1 LILVIAN
8 LIKKT
13 IEYSYICKIVTR
25 ILYYIFIIPIS
36 LLPYKVLYF
45 ISDVIF
51 IFLFRI
57 VGYRKTIVYSNLK
70 NSFPEKPEKEIKQ
83 IMTGFYHHLCDLIVE
98 SIKGFTISEKN
109 LRERLIIKNPDFS
122 NYYADKGQSIIFV
135 GGHYNNWEIC
145 AQAFSMY
152 SNHKCIGIYKPLS
165 NAFINDKIYISR
177 SKYGMQLVSM
187 KHTKK
192 SFTDGDEAK
201 AIVFGSDQNPANP
214 KRAHWVQFLS
224 QDTGVLF
231 GVERYAKEYDWP
243 VVFVSISKAKR
254 GYYEVEYSLVTD
266 NPNEEPHGKIT
277 KDFTKRLEQ
286 DIINQP
292 QYWLWSHKRWKHKR

>member
-1 LILVIAN
+1 MITKIFYYILILP
-8 LIKKT
+8 L
-13 IEYSYICKIVTR
+13 
-25 ILYYIFIIPIS
+25 S
-36 LLPYKVLYF
+36 LLPYPLLYLL
-45 ISDVIF
+45 SDI
-51 IFLFRI
+51 IFLIMYRVI
-57 VGYRKTIVYSNLK
+57 GYRKEVVFTNLK
-70 NSFPEKPEKEIKQ
+70 NSFTNKSKQ
-83 IMTGFYHHLCDLIVE
+83 ELKKIMSDFYRHLCDIIME
-98 SIKGFTISEKN
+98 SVKGFTISEKQ
-109 LRERLIIKNPDFS
+109 LRKRLIIKNPEFS
-122 NYYADKGQSIIFV
+122 NYFAGKGQSIIFV

-145 AQAFSMY
+145 AQAFAMY

-165 NAFINDKIYISR
+165 NAFINDKIYTSR
-177 SKYGMQLVSM
+177 SKYGMHLISM
-187 KHTKK
+187 KQTKK
-192 SFTDGDEAK
+192 SFEDGDEPK

-214 KRAHWVQFLS
+214 KRAHWVQFLN

-243 VVFVSISKAKR
+243 VVFVSIRKAKR

-277 KDFTKRLEQ
+277 EDFTKRLEQ

>member
-1 LILVIAN
+1 MITKIFYYILIL
-8 LIKKT
+8 
-13 IEYSYICKIVTR
+13 
-25 ILYYIFIIPIS
+25 PIS
-36 LLPYKVLYF
+36 LLPYPLLYLL
-45 ISDVIF
+45 SDI
-51 IFLFRI
+51 IFLIMYRVI
-57 VGYRKTIVYSNLK
+57 GYRKEVVFTNLK
-70 NSFPEKPEKEIKQ
+70 NSFPNKSKQ
-83 IMTGFYHHLCDLIVE
+83 ELKKIMSDFYRHLCDIIME
-98 SIKGFTISEKN
+98 SVKGFTISEKQ
-109 LRERLIIKNPDFS
+109 LRKRLIIKNPEFS
-122 NYYADKGQSIIFV
+122 NYFADKGQSIIFV

-145 AQAFSMY
+145 AQAFAMY

-165 NAFINDKIYISR
+165 NAFINEKIYTSR
-177 SKYGMQLVSM
+177 SKYGMHLISM
-187 KHTKK
+187 KQTKK
-192 SFTDGDEAK
+192 SFEEGAQAK

-214 KRAHWVQFLS
+214 KRAHWVQFLN

-243 VVFVSISKAKR
+243 VVFVSIRKAKR

-277 KDFTKRLEQ
+277 EDFTKRLEQ

>member
-1 LILVIAN
+1 MITKIFYYILILP
-8 LIKKT
+8 L
-13 IEYSYICKIVTR
+13 
-25 ILYYIFIIPIS
+25 S
-36 LLPYKVLYF
+36 LLPYPLLYLL
-45 ISDVIF
+45 SDI
-51 IFLFRI
+51 IFLIMYRVI
-57 VGYRKTIVYSNLK
+57 GYRKEVVFTNLK
-70 NSFPEKPEKEIKQ
+70 NSFPNKSKQ
-83 IMTGFYHHLCDLIVE
+83 ELKKIMSDFYRHLCDIIME
-98 SIKGFTISEKN
+98 SVKGFTISEKQ
-109 LRERLIIKNPDFS
+109 LRKRLIIKNPEFS
-122 NYYADKGQSIIFV
+122 NYFADKRQSIIFV

-145 AQAFSMY
+145 AQAFAMY

-165 NAFINDKIYISR
+165 NAFINDKIYTSR
-177 SKYGMQLVSM
+177 SKYGMHLISM
-187 KHTKK
+187 KQTKK
-192 SFTDGDEAK
+192 SFQDGDEPK

-214 KRAHWVQFLS
+214 KRAHWVQFLN

-243 VVFVSISKAKR
+243 VVFVSIRKTKR

-277 KDFTKRLEQ
+277 EDFTKRLEQ

>member
-1 LILVIAN
+1 MITKIFYYILILP
-8 LIKKT
+8 L
-13 IEYSYICKIVTR
+13 
-25 ILYYIFIIPIS
+25 S
-36 LLPYKVLYF
+36 LLPYPLLYLL
-45 ISDVIF
+45 SDI
-51 IFLFRI
+51 IFLIMYRVI
-57 VGYRKTIVYSNLK
+57 GYRKEVVFTNLK
-70 NSFPEKPEKEIKQ
+70 NSFTNKSKQ
-83 IMTGFYHHLCDLIVE
+83 ELKKIMSDFYRHLCDIIME
-98 SIKGFTISEKN
+98 SVKGFTISEKQ
-109 LRERLIIKNPDFS
+109 LRKRLIIKNPEFS
-122 NYYADKGQSIIFV
+122 NYFADRGQSIIFV

-145 AQAFSMY
+145 AQAFAMY

-165 NAFINDKIYISR
+165 NAFINDKIYTSR
-177 SKYGMQLVSM
+177 SKYGMHLISM
-187 KHTKK
+187 KQTKK
-192 SFTDGDEAK
+192 SFEDGDEPK

-214 KRAHWVQFLS
+214 KRAHWVQFLN

-243 VVFVSISKAKR
+243 VVFVSIRKAKR

-277 KDFTKRLEQ
+277 EDFTKRLEQ

>member
-1 LILVIAN
+1 MITKIFYYILILP
-8 LIKKT
+8 L
-13 IEYSYICKIVTR
+13 
-25 ILYYIFIIPIS
+25 S
-36 LLPYKVLYF
+36 LLPYPLLYLL
-45 ISDVIF
+45 SDI
-51 IFLFRI
+51 IFLIMYRVI
-57 VGYRKTIVYSNLK
+57 GYRKEVVFANLR
-70 NSFPEKPEKEIKQ
+70 NSFPNKSKQ
-83 IMTGFYHHLCDLIVE
+83 ELKKIMSDFYRHLCDIIME
-98 SIKGFTISEKN
+98 SVKGFTISEKQ
-109 LRERLIIKNPDFS
+109 LRKRLIIKNPEFS
-122 NYYADKGQSIIFV
+122 NYFADKRQSIIFV

-145 AQAFSMY
+145 AQAFAMY

-165 NAFINDKIYISR
+165 NAFINDKIYTSR
-177 SKYGMQLVSM
+177 SKYGMHLISM
-187 KHTKK
+187 KQTKK
-192 SFTDGDEAK
+192 SFDDGDEPK

-214 KRAHWVQFLS
+214 KRAHWVQFLN

-243 VVFVSISKAKR
+243 VVFVSIRKAKR

-277 KDFTKRLEQ
+277 EDFTKRLEQ

>member
-1 LILVIAN
+1 MTKFFYYLLILP
-8 LIKKT
+8 L
-13 IEYSYICKIVTR
+13 
-25 ILYYIFIIPIS
+25 S
-36 LLPYKVLYF
+36 LLPYPLLYLL
-45 ISDVIF
+45 SDI
-51 IFLFRI
+51 IFLI
-57 VGYRKTIVYSNLK
+57 MYLVIGYRKEVVFTNLR
-70 NSFPEKPEKEIKQ
+70 NSFPNKSKHELKK
-83 IMTGFYHHLCDLIVE
+83 IMSDFYRHLCDIIME
-98 SIKGFTISEKN
+98 SVKGFTISEKQ
-109 LRERLIIKNPDFS
+109 LRKRLIIKNPEFS

-145 AQAFSMY
+145 AQAFALY

-165 NAFINDKIYISR
+165 NALINDKIYTSR
-177 SKYGMQLVSM
+177 SKYGMHLISM
-187 KHTKK
+187 KQTKK
-192 SFTDGDEAK
+192 SFEYGDEPK

-214 KRAHWVQFLS
+214 KRAHWVQFLN

-277 KDFTKRLEQ
+277 EDFTKRLEQ

>member
-1 LILVIAN
+1 MITKIFYYILILP
-8 LIKKT
+8 L
-13 IEYSYICKIVTR
+13 
-25 ILYYIFIIPIS
+25 S
-36 LLPYKVLYF
+36 LLPYPLLYLL
-45 ISDVIF
+45 SDI
-51 IFLFRI
+51 IFLIMYRVI
-57 VGYRKTIVYSNLK
+57 GYRKEVVFTNLK
-70 NSFPEKPEKEIKQ
+70 NSFTNKSKQ
-83 IMTGFYHHLCDLIVE
+83 ELKKIMSDFYRHLCDIIME
-98 SIKGFTISEKN
+98 SVKGFTISEKQ
-109 LRERLIIKNPDFS
+109 LRKRLIIKNPEFS
-122 NYYADKGQSIIFV
+122 NYFADKRQSIIFV

-145 AQAFSMY
+145 AQAFAMY

-165 NAFINDKIYISR
+165 NAFINDKIYTSR
-177 SKYGMQLVSM
+177 SKYGMHLISM
-187 KHTKK
+187 KQTKK
-192 SFTDGDEAK
+192 SFEDGDEPK

-214 KRAHWVQFLS
+214 KRAHWVQFLN

-243 VVFVSISKAKR
+243 VVFVSIRKAKR

-277 KDFTKRLEQ
+277 EDFTKRLEQ

>member
-1 LILVIAN
+1 MITKIFYYILILP
-8 LIKKT
+8 L
-13 IEYSYICKIVTR
+13 
-25 ILYYIFIIPIS
+25 S
-36 LLPYKVLYF
+36 LLPYPFLYLL
-45 ISDVIF
+45 SDI
-51 IFLFRI
+51 IFLIMYRVI
-57 VGYRKTIVYSNLK
+57 GYRKEVVFTNLK
-70 NSFPEKPEKEIKQ
+70 NSFPNKSKQ
-83 IMTGFYHHLCDLIVE
+83 ELKKIMSDFYRHLCDIIME
-98 SIKGFTISEKN
+98 SVKGFTISEKQ
-109 LRERLIIKNPDFS
+109 LRKRLIIKNPEFS
-122 NYYADKGQSIIFV
+122 NYFADKRQSIIFV

-145 AQAFSMY
+145 AQAFAMY

-165 NAFINDKIYISR
+165 NAFINDKIYTSR
-177 SKYGMQLVSM
+177 SKYGMHLISM
-187 KHTKK
+187 KQTKK
-192 SFTDGDEAK
+192 SFEDGDEPK

-214 KRAHWVQFLS
+214 KRAHWVQFLN

-243 VVFVSISKAKR
+243 VVFVSILKAKR

-277 KDFTKRLEQ
+277 EDFTKRLEQ